1 MMITHTHRHR
11 EELTVVEKYK
21 NSSLKVET
29 LVSAFG
35 KLNKRGIIMKNTII
49 ALMLCAALLFTGCSV
64 TINQNGNND
73 SKSDS
78 KQEAS
83 AFESESEASEIANAS
98 ESESDISE
106 SAISDEETSES
117 EASEIVSASE
127 SESETS
133 DEEISES
140 DTIDVPSAEESSE
153 AQIEDSSAD
162 ENSHSPITESKEL
175 ADFKNS
181 FPLDATLAVAHL
193 GYCDGDYA
201 EICEYLNTLDLYDAI
216 PILDLITEED
226 CGFTQGG
233 QLYILVPLTEDARV
247 EVREY
252 LMDYGS
258 GEFSIG
264 ETLVYGDVGMPVL
277 IRGNYSDIFSNL
289 YATTLTETY
298 VEEEYQPM
306 LSLEN
311 GSLYIP
317 ENNRG
322 VFDFTPYDLLG
333 MLSEDWVGE
342 WYGEV
347 DFDGDSRVALFLNL
361 NSDGSMTYA
370 CGYVMSEIMS
380 SYTGS
385 WTEEGDKLNI
395 AMTDD
400 SEPNGETITAVFE
413 CAVDGDTLYL
423 THVDGNSL
431 IYGFDGETFVF
442 TSGMMVG

>member
-1 MMITHTHRHR
+1 MKKTVIT
-11 EELTVVEKYK
+11 LIFCV
-21 NSSLKVET
+21 
-29 LVSAFG
+29 
-35 KLNKRGIIMKNTII
+35 
-49 ALMLCAALLFTGCSV
+49 ALLFTGCSI
-64 TINQNGNND
+64 TINHNGND
-73 SKSDS
+73 QSEKDP

-83 AFESESEASEIANAS
+83 LAESNEETTEEASKEIGQA
-98 ESESDISE
+98 EDSDIPSTEQSNEE
-106 SAISDEETSES
+106 SVDATSTDEGVESISDEEKALSEFKL
-117 EASEIVSASE
+117 A
-127 SESETS
+127 TPS
-133 DEEISES
+133 DAI
-140 DTIDVPSAEESSE
+140 
-153 AQIEDSSAD
+153 
-162 ENSHSPITESKEL
+162 
-175 ADFKNS
+175 
-181 FPLDATLAVAHL
+181 LAVAHL

-233 QLYILVPLTEDARV
+233 QLYILVPLTEGARV

-370 CGYVMSEIMS
+370 CGYVMSEITS